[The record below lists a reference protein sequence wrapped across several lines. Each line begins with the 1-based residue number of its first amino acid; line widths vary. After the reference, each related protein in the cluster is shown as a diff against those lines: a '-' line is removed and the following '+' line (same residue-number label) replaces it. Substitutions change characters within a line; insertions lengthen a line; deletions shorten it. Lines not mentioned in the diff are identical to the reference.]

1 MKYIVM
7 NNAIFLYA
15 KETLPAYDDDES
27 VHQRNSAD
35 EDWEENLL
43 INYFEESVQTILS
56 MVDFTFLL
64 VVGHKL

>member
-1 MKYIVM
+1 MI
-7 NNAIFLYA
+7 NNSISLYA
-15 KETLPAYDDDES
+15 KETKPAYDDDES

-35 EDWEENLL
+35 EDSEEILL
-43 INYFEESVQTILS
+43 INYFEESVPTILS